1 MKIELYGITVPAKYE
16 VCYRCE
22 GRGVHDCF
30 SGGFTSEQADEWG
43 PEFIEDYKE
52 GVYDKRC
59 EECNGDRVVAV
70 IDRDSCDPET
80 LAAYD
85 KAEQDRL
92 DYEAECA
99 AEARYFGW
107 SR

>member
-59 EECNGDRVVAV
+59 EECNGDHVVAV
-70 IDRDSCDPET
+70 IDSCDPET